1 MKKIVF
7 VHDESEAPE
16 ALMKTF
22 AELFPECEIIA
33 VSSSDTTIFGE
44 DADDAPLEEA
54 THTNDVSGDGEEDNV
69 DEAF

>member
-1 MKKIVF
+1 
-7 VHDESEAPE
+7 
-16 ALMKTF
+16 MKTF

-44 DADDAPLEEA
+44 DADNAPLEEA